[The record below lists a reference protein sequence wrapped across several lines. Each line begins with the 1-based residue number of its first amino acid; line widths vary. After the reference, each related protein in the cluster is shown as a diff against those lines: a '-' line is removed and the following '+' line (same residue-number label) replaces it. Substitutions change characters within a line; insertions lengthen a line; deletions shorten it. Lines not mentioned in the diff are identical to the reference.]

1 MRNEKERQVILM
13 EMSRHSQSLQ
23 YALKVLRQPKYKSH
37 IRAIYLYG
45 SCARAQQKFSSD
57 VDLFLF
63 LDQDTPEQLI
73 REMRLEVI
81 PDYSLP
87 EVEIKYSKG
96 EEFSSSYH
104 FNRNIERDGRL
115 LWERQ
120 K

>member
-1 MRNEKERQVILM
+1 MQI
-13 EMSRHSQSLQ
+13 SRHAQSLQ
-23 YALKVLRQPKYKSH
+23 YALNVLRQPKYKSY
-37 IRAIYLYG
+37 IKAIYLYG
-45 SCARAQQKFSSD
+45 SCARVQQKFHSD

-63 LDQDTPEQLI
+63 IEPEMPDHLI

-87 EVEIKYSKG
+87 VVEIKFSKG
-96 EEFSSSYH
+96 REFSSSYQ
-104 FNRNIERDGRL
+104 FNRNIERDGKL